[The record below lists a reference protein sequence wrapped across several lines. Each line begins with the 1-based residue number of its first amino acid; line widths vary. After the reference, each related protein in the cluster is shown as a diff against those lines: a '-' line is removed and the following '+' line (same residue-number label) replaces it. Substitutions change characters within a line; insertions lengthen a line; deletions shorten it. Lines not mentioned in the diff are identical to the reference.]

1 VTEDSKIIEGEGK
14 YLRSQRKYWAKMKR
28 KLVGMGKNKHTGG
41 GKGHTRP
48 SFPKGEPSPAG
59 WSVLE
64 EDNEPPKRKKII
76 VKIKKSKNKGKNG

>member
-1 VTEDSKIIEGEGK
+1 MAQKTKIIEGEGE

-48 SFPKGEPSPAG
+48 SFPKGKAATAPFA
-59 WSVLE
+59 VLE
-64 EDNEPPKRKKII
+64 EEDEGRKRKKII

>member
-1 VTEDSKIIEGEGK
+1 MAQKPKIFESEGK

-48 SFPKGEPSPAG
+48 SFPKGKAATAPFA
-59 WSVLE
+59 VLE
-64 EDNEPPKRKKII
+64 EENDTTKRKKII
-76 VKIKKSKNKGKNG
+76 VKIKKSRNKGKNG